1 MNRVWRM
8 AAGAAALAL
17 LARGGGSLVPNGDF
31 EEGAGGVP
39 AAWDKPDGLGVV
51 WAAAPEREGRAI
63 RLDTSVSERAMQASW
78 ARSGLTNQWS
88 IPKPAGNAIADTYGL
103 SFYSTNVPCASGAAY
118 RIACDTRGPGP
129 VKVWVRGYGPF
140 RGRRVRRYE
149 AVMNCA
155 SGADAWRTTTMEFNP
170 TARRPEVD
178 ELRVMLYAWYPPGIY
193 WFDRVRLERIDAA
206 PAAEGRE

>member
-1 MNRVWRM
+1 MKRM
-8 AAGAAALAL
+8 WLVMSLIAANTLLSRGAEN
-17 LARGGGSLVPNGDF
+17 LVPNGDF
-31 EEGAGGVP
+31 EAGADGVP

-88 IPKPAGNAIADTYGL
+88 IPKPAANAIADTYGL
-103 SFYSTNVPCASGAAY
+103 SYYSTNFPCVSGATY
-118 RIACDTRGPGP
+118 RVTCDTRGPGP
-129 VKVWVRGYGPF
+129 AKVWVRGYGPF

-155 SGADAWRTTTMEFNP
+155 ANLNTWHTSTMEFNP

-178 ELRVMLYAWYPPGIY
+178 ELRVMLYVWYPPGAY
-193 WFDRVRLERIDAA
+193 WFDRVRVERVDAT
-206 PAAEGRE
+206 PEDGD